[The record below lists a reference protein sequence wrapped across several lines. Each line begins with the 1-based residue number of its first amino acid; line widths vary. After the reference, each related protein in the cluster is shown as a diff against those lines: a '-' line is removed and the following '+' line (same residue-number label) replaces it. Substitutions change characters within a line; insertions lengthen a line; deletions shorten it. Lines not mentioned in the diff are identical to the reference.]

1 MSGQVFKMKDQIQE
15 KMGKNIKHAR
25 GQWRKV
31 VTGSERIRVRD
42 HVRSYEHKPSYI
54 KFFDKVS
61 FTLGVLNICATE
73 YFVIHEPAK
82 YYIWYSIVL
91 PVMLLGRL
99 GHFRSNKMHYFLLDF
114 CYAVNLLSLVHI
126 HYLYKLESAEALFKM
141 GFILSTGPL
150 PAAIPL
156 WKNSLVFH
164 DFDKITSVY
173 IHFLPTCLYY
183 CLKLGVGKESFV
195 DTNLQFKDYANC
207 LLFYLTW
214 QVFYFFKT
222 EIHDRQKLEQDPE
235 LLTSLKWL
243 SGNQKNALSK
253 SALKLCRKFG
263 LFGPEERFS
272 STSMKTKAVFM
283 IFQLIFTIV
292 AMVPTYHAWC
302 YSTFHLSYIATIF
315 VISLFFGASYYVE
328 IFSTRYTT
336 ALERAAEKA
345 VMQAR
350 TSRSNSNASLQ
361 RAGGSVTDLK
371 SFGAGRGSA
380 SQSKERVSEVASGG
394 HVPTTD
400 DAVDSEDEENE
411 DDEYDDEYD
420 LKGLWEGADVDYLL
434 VVDD

>member
-1 MSGQVFKMKDQIQE
+1 MSGNVLKMKDIVQE
-15 KMGKNIKHAR
+15 KMGHNINRAR

-54 KFFDKVS
+54 KFFDKLS

-114 CYAVNLLSLVHI
+114 CYAVNLLSLLHI
-126 HYLYKLESAEALFKM
+126 YVLYKLEIAEALFKM
-141 GFILSTGPL
+141 GFILTTGPL

-183 CLKLGVGKESFV
+183 CLKLGMAEERFNSWE
-195 DTNLQFKDYANC
+195 LQLQDYVNC

-222 EIHDRQKLEQDPE
+222 EVYDRKKLEQDPE

-253 SALKLCRKFG
+253 TALKLCRKLG
-263 LFGPEERFS
+263 LFSQEERFS
-272 STSMKTKAVFM
+272 SNSMKTKMVFM
-283 IFQLIFTIV
+283 SFQLMFTVV
-292 AMVPTYHAWC
+292 AMGPTYHAW
-302 YSTFHLSYIATIF
+302 YYPTFHLSYIATIF
-315 VISLFFGASYYVE
+315 VISVFFGASYYVE

-350 TSRSNSNASLQ
+350 TSRSNSNASLSLQ
-361 RAGGSVTDLK
+361 GGSATDLK
-371 SFGAGRGSA
+371 SLGVSRGSA
-380 SQSKERVSEVASGG
+380 SQSKERSSEVGG
-394 HVPTTD
+394 D
-400 DAVDSEDEENE
+400 DQVTEEPAERYQE
-411 DDEYDDEYD
+411 DDEYDDEYGDEYD
-420 LKGLWEGADVDYLL
+420 LTGLWEGADVDYLL
-434 VVDD
+434 IVDD